1 MFLKAPKRSLTKA
14 ARGLEEKGEGAEE
27 DEAGLCHHPLPP
39 NPPSLLIGR
48 RGSMMVGC
56 SRRRAIQNPPTSI
69 SISDVQRAFLFQ
81 AEFYMNEIRPGDGGE
96 GRGEE
101 GGRREP
107 EEEGLK

>member
-14 ARGLEEKGEGAEE
+14 APGLEEEKGEEAEE

-48 RGSMMVGC
+48 RGSVMVGC

-69 SISDVQRAFLFQ
+69 LSSDVQKAFLFH
-81 AEFYMNEIRPGDGGE
+81 AEFFMSEI
-96 GRGEE
+96 
-101 GGRREP
+101 
-107 EEEGLK
+107 KT